1 MDPVAELSREVEQ
14 TAAELSGNGALAHT
28 RLERP
33 KQAGFG
39 DYSSN
44 AAMLLAPTLG
54 EPPRESPD
62 G

>member
-33 KQAGFG
+33 KQAELRRLLEQRR
-39 DYSSN
+39 N
-44 AAMLLAPTLG
+44 A
-54 EPPRESPD
+54 PRADPW
-62 G
+62 